1 MPCSVTI
8 NHVIAEYPTA
18 QGGLVKALDR
28 LSFHIQ
34 PGEFVSLVG
43 PSGCGKSTALR
54 LIAGLTHPTSGFV
67 YVDQERIT
75 KPSLRVGIMFQDSN
89 LMPWRTVQDNIAI
102 PLEIRRINQR
112 ERYAQ
117 VEALLPILGLKG
129 FATAYPG
136 QLSGGMS
143 QRVALGRLLI
153 QQPDVMLLDEPFGA
167 LDALTRERL
176 SLDLLRVWHEH
187 NLTVLMVTH
196 DINEAVLL
204 SDRVIVLS
212 QRPGYV
218 KLDLPIPLA
227 RPRQPSDLYSE
238 AFGKLVS
245 AIRTALDL

>member
-8 NHVIAEYPTA
+8 NNVSAEYPTA

-28 LSFHIQ
+28 LSFHIE

-43 PSGCGKSTALR
+43 SSGCGKSTALR
-54 LIAGLTHPTSGFV
+54 LVAGLIHPTAGFV

-89 LMPWRTVQDNIAI
+89 LMPWRTVQDNIAL
-102 PLEIRRINQR
+102 PLELRGVSRT
-112 ERYAQ
+112 ERYSQ
-117 VEALLPILGLKG
+117 VETLLPILGLKG

-176 SLDLLRVWHEH
+176 SMDLLRVWHAQ

-212 QRPGYV
+212 HRPGHV
-218 KLDLPIPLA
+218 KLDLPVPLA
-227 RPRQPSDLYSE
+227 RPRHPSDLYSE
-238 AFGKLVS
+238 AFGTLVS
-245 AIRTALDL
+245 QVRTALDL

>member
-1 MPCSVTI
+1 
-8 NHVIAEYPTA
+8 
-18 QGGLVKALDR
+18 
-28 LSFHIQ
+28 
-34 PGEFVSLVG
+34 
-43 PSGCGKSTALR
+43 
-54 LIAGLTHPTSGFV
+54 
-67 YVDQERIT
+67 
-75 KPSLRVGIMFQDSN
+75 
-89 LMPWRTVQDNIAI
+89 
-102 PLEIRRINQR
+102 
-112 ERYAQ
+112 
-117 VEALLPILGLKG
+117 
-129 FATAYPG
+129 
-136 QLSGGMS
+136 MS

-176 SLDLLRVWHEH
+176 SLDLLRVWHDQ
-187 NLTVLMVTH
+187 NLTALMVTH

-227 RPRQPSDLYSE
+227 RPRHPSDLYSE

>member
-8 NHVIAEYPTA
+8 NNVIVEYPTA

-34 PGEFVSLVG
+34 PGEFVSLLG

-54 LIAGLTHPTSGFV
+54 LIAGLIHPTSGFV
-67 YVDQERIT
+67 YVDQERIS
-75 KPSLRVGIMFQDSN
+75 KPSLRVGMMFQDSN

-102 PLEIRRINQR
+102 PLEIRCVSQR

-117 VEALLPILGLKG
+117 VETLLPILGLKG

-176 SLDLLRVWHEH
+176 SLDLLRVWHDQ
-187 NLTVLMVTH
+187 NLTALMVTH

-227 RPRQPSDLYSE
+227 RPRHPSDLYSE